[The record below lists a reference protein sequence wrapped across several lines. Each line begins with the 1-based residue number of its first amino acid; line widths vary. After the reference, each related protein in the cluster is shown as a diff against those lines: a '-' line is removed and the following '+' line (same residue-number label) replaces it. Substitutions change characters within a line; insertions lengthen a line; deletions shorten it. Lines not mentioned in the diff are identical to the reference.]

1 MQYDYLISVFLIH
14 ILLYF
19 LFKKRFLKSVIKF
32 KLVDRP
38 GKNKLHKK
46 NVPVTGGII
55 IFISLILYL
64 FSNYFLPYFE
74 KDMIDRYQKTL
85 KGVFE
90 RLGSRQ
96 SVNEQTIRSDM
107 DTYYNQ
113 NLGDL
118 NNVIDRV
125 NSQGYANQRSRG
137 MLDSSVEDDRKR
149 ELTNKY
155 AGLMSTARTD
165 AQDRAFKKASDYE
178 TLVSTNRSNIMGE
191 YDNLYTQ
198 PFNMMNTAR
207 KSDGQGALT
216 GAGNVASS
224 VAASA
229 QANATNTANA
239 FGRELENLRENDWN
253 FDYKYKPEKDKE

>member
-1 MQYDYLISVFLIH
+1 MSWGTAFNVAATLFGASETSRTNSISEKMQAEQVAIQKEMLEMGKLRESYDTDM
-14 ILLYF
+14 
-19 LFKKRFLKSVIKF
+19 RQ
-32 KLVDRP
+32 DQ
-38 GKNKLHKK
+38 
-46 NVPVTGGII
+46 
-55 IFISLILYL
+55 
-64 FSNYFLPYFE
+64 

-96 SVNEQTIRSDM
+96 SVNEQTIRGDM

-216 GAGNVASS
+216 GAANVASS

-253 FDYKYKPEKDKE
+253 FDYKYKPEKDKK

>member
-1 MQYDYLISVFLIH
+1 MSWGTLFNLGATLYGASETSRTNAISEKMQAEQVAIQKEMLEMGKLRESYDTDM
-14 ILLYF
+14 
-19 LFKKRFLKSVIKF
+19 RQ
-32 KLVDRP
+32 DQ
-38 GKNKLHKK
+38 
-46 NVPVTGGII
+46 
-55 IFISLILYL
+55 
-64 FSNYFLPYFE
+64 

-85 KGVFE
+85 KAVFE

-96 SVNEQTIRSDM
+96 SVNEQTIRGDM

-207 KSDGQGALT
+207 KSDGQGALA